1 MPVTSISK
9 HVYESVKLKFT
20 AVTVSSLIY
29 YWMIIYVNGIV
40 HLKTILSL
48 LNSCWYEPIW
58 LSSTEYKR
66 RFLELDCVNHFFI
79 FIKLEKKTAWAFCKT
94 SLFEF
99 HGSTWGFWVNKPL
112 KTQLNISLCLFFS
125 LQRSCERAE
134 PSVREEK
141 PYATTAF
148 TPDVCQTNKKTAL
161 TLETQQD
168 RNRRFL
174 CKHFETVEE
183 NLKKTLIYIYNVCKK
198 SLSISLCVMV
208 QSFFK
213 KSPADC
219 VVHLKRV
226 TI

>member
-1 MPVTSISK
+1 M
-9 HVYESVKLKFT
+9 
-20 AVTVSSLIY
+20 
-29 YWMIIYVNGIV
+29 
-40 HLKTILSL
+40 
-48 LNSCWYEPIW
+48 
-58 LSSTEYKR
+58 
-66 RFLELDCVNHFFI
+66 
-79 FIKLEKKTAWAFCKT
+79 
-94 SLFEF
+94 
-99 HGSTWGFWVNKPL
+99 
-112 KTQLNISLCLFFS
+112 
-125 LQRSCERAE
+125 
-134 PSVREEK
+134 REEK
-141 PYATTAF
+141 PYATTAS

-174 CKHFETVEE
+174 WKHFEEVNEVEE
-183 NLKKTLIYIYNVCKK
+183 NLKKTLIYLYNVCKK